1 MTMAP
6 RTSRHSPWLPPWTPK
21 IALPRSHLERSPS
34 NASVQPWYPEYVET
48 RSKPGEASRAQHEDV
63 KKISACA
70 AFLFVA
76 TLVDTIYRTHRPHFR
91 TSLAARI
98 PTRPAPDGRHV
109 AQLVCGFQ
117 TSPMAEDWHL
127 GFMFPFRA
135 KAPAGETEGAWRS
148 AVGAASV
155 PLSGLT
161 GERTEDRRST
171 ADPGPLARQGSSTQS
186 VRRRYR

>member
-21 IALPRSHLERSPS
+21 IALPRSHLERSPT

-76 TLVDTIYRTHRPHFR
+76 TLVDTIYRT
-91 TSLAARI
+91 
-98 PTRPAPDGRHV
+98 PDGRHV

-127 GFMFPFRA
+127 GFMLPFRA
-135 KAPAGETEGAWRS
+135 MSPAGETEGTWRS

-155 PLSGLT
+155 PLSGLA

-171 ADPGPLARQGSSTQS
+171 ADPGPQARQGSSTQS